1 MSRCLLF
8 VLCAPNAELAVRM
21 ANWLS
26 DFTTAEISPSTP
38 EEHRRQLEFEIMVP
52 ATGGRTLLLWNQNP
66 RCEQFQAVWRDV
78 VSCRAWQLAVETLL
92 VLTSLVFLVFFV
104 LLVLLLLTSST
115 KKNLLNVLGWPSK
128 GRAFL
133 SFFNFFSWDQET
145 NCFHCSRYTTPNLFS
160 RLVGLFM
167 FHFVGFLR
175 LDFLGWTLMAPP
187 LPQKL
192 WWLGIPI
199 GSCSKACSSSWK
211 WYAFQMEWKEE
222 RTYLSNA
229 ACCNVWFKFVTYRFA
244 LDSQSETA
252 ILWVLGENTCGTSP
266 AFLSLR
272 QASTFSFFS
281 AFASAF
287 HQHASG
293 LA

>member
-1 MSRCLLF
+1 
-8 VLCAPNAELAVRM
+8 M

-52 ATGGRTLLLWNQNP
+52 ATGVRTLLLWNQNP

-115 KKNLLNVLGWPSK
+115 KKKLLNVLGWPSK

-133 SFFNFFSWDQET
+133 SFFNFFSWD
-145 NCFHCSRYTTPNLFS
+145 TPRNQLLPLFKVHMVHNTKPIPPPCRTCHVS
-160 RLVGLFM
+160 LCRISPTWLPWLNSK
-167 FHFVGFLR
+167 
-175 LDFLGWTLMAPP
+175 MAPP

-222 RTYLSNA
+222 KPYLSNA

-252 ILWVLGENTCGTSP
+252 ILWVLGENTCGTSRT
-266 AFLSLR
+266 FLSLR